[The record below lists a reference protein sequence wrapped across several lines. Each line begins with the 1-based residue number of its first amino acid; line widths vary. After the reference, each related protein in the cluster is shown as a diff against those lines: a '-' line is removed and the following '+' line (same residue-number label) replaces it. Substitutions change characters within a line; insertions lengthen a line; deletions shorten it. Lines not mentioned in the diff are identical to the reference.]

1 MKDKLGLYYYPN
13 PLNKRVRTY
22 VKEVSGQVFFRLWN
36 ADDTELWEDH
46 GWVSYDA
53 IRQASAMY
61 TGDQFDPK
69 EAYDIQLA
77 QALLKEERD
86 RN

>member
-1 MKDKLGLYYYPN
+1 MKDRLGLYYYPN

-22 VKEVSGQVFFRLWN
+22 VKEVSGQIFFRLWN
-36 ADDTELWEDH
+36 ADDEKLWEDH
-46 GWVSYDA
+46 GWVPYEA
-53 IRQASAMY
+53 IKQAAAMY
-61 TGDQFDPK
+61 TGDRFDPK

-86 RN
+86 RV